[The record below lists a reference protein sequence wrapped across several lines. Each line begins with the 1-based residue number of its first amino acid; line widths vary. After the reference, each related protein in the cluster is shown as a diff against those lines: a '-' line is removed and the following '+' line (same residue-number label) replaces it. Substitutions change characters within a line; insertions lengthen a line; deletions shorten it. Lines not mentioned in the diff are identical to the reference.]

1 MLGTD
6 KDPAEDGGDAI
17 STGGSSGEMKRDP
30 SNGRSEALVDKRLR
44 GNLGN
49 SSASLSKDYL
59 A

>member
-1 MLGTD
+1 MVR
-6 KDPAEDGGDAI
+6 
-17 STGGSSGEMKRDP
+17 SGEMKRDP

-59 A
+59 ASRGSVLG